1 LLDAIVGLVHRR
13 KFVTLVFGAGAAWP
27 WQAKGQQPDR
37 LRRIGV
43 LMNVEASHAE
53 GRARI
58 TALLQGLE
66 RLGWVADRNVRID
79 TRWAAGRADN
89 FRTYA
94 KELLA
99 LDPEVIVASPL

>member
-1 LLDAIVGLVHRR
+1 MRRREFIALLG
-13 KFVTLVFGAGAAWP
+13 GAGMVLPVQAA
-27 WQAKGQQPDR
+27 AQQPNR

-43 LMNVEASHAE
+43 LMNVAASDAE
-53 GRARI
+53 GQARI

-94 KELLA
+94 RELLA
-99 LDPEVIVASPL
+99 LEQ